1 MLVATKSMLVDLIQ
15 HHLFHPDL
23 EFLVILLL
31 HLHRHRHRKPNQ
43 EG

>member
-23 EFLVILLL
+23 GFLVMLL
-31 HLHRHRHRKPNQ
+31 LHRHRRRRPNPNQ